1 MILIIVAIV
10 SFLLLAKLKLQKIIK
25 FQPEILHSMTQHSE
39 PQHTD
44 VLTKRPFLYRI
55 AGIHLHSLRKLYN
68 KSTGFAGL
76 KIYSLQI

>member
-1 MILIIVAIV
+1 
-10 SFLLLAKLKLQKIIK
+10 
-25 FQPEILHSMTQHSE
+25 MTQHSE